1 MGTPQE
7 PSSADGPAGLRLFQR
22 SAQDDESVQR
32 MLTLLDMQDTAPG
45 IERLRRWALEVAA
58 PRRGETVVD
67 VGSGTGTVVRRLAG
81 VVGPGLVTGIEPNPR
96 LRAVAEERTP
106 ADPPGV
112 AHRHGTATDLPFDDG
127 SVDLVWCER
136 VLQHLYEPAA
146 AVAEIARV
154 LRPGGRAVLL
164 DSDHRTRVTSD
175 VDPDVD
181 ARLLGVFLA
190 SQPNPSAARR
200 IPRQVRDAGLV
211 LDPDI
216 GSSALIFPAALVAG
230 SALLELNAAAAVERG
245 AVTRVEADE
254 AVRRF
259 RAAAAE
265 GVAFSAVTV
274 FGFLARKPG
283 AADDPARTG

>member
-1 MGTPQE
+1 MGTPHD
-7 PSSADGPAGLRLFQR
+7 PTSDGQAGLRLFQR

-45 IERLRRWALEVAA
+45 IERLRRWALDTCA
-58 PRRGETVVD
+58 PHPGETVVD
-67 VGSGTGTVVRRLAG
+67 VGSGTGTVVRRLAAI
-81 VVGPGLVTGIEPNPR
+81 VGPGRVTGIEPNPR
-96 LRAVAEERTP
+96 LRAVAEQRTP
-106 ADPPGV
+106 DDGPEVGY
-112 AHRHGTATDLPFDDG
+112 RYGTATDLPFDDD

-181 ARLLGVFLA
+181 ARLLAVFLA

-200 IPRQVRDAGLV
+200 IPRQVRDAGLT
-211 LDPDI
+211 LEPDI
-216 GSSALIFPAALVAG
+216 GSSALIMPASLVAG
-230 SALLELNAAAAVERG
+230 SAMLEMNAALAVESG
-245 AVTRVEADE
+245 AVTRVEADD
-254 AVRRF
+254 ALRRF
-259 RAAAAE
+259 RAAVAE

-274 FGFLARKPG
+274 FGFLARKPLTTV
-283 AADDPARTG
+283 ARSDD